1 MKTVEYCVC
10 DGCNKPIID
19 EFDGLIIH
27 GGIYTADPKK
37 NGGLIGNCF
46 DPDKNG
52 MVEYNK
58 IAETVLCMK
67 CFEQTINKIK
77 EKVYWE
83 DIKKLDESRK
93 IDESERWEHQ

>member
-1 MKTVEYCVC
+1 MKTVEYCIC
-10 DGCNKPIID
+10 DGCQKPIIN
-19 EFDGLIIH
+19 EFDGFIIH

-37 NGGLIGNCF
+37 NGGLIGSF
-46 DPDKNG
+46 FEPDKNG

-58 IAETVLCMK
+58 ITETALCMN

-83 DIKKLDESRK
+83 DKSRK
-93 IDESERWEHQ
+93 IDESERWQHQ

>member
-1 MKTVEYCVC
+1 MKTVEYCIC
-10 DGCNKPIID
+10 DGCQKPIIN

-46 DPDKNG
+46 EPDKNG

-58 IAETVLCMK
+58 IAETVLCINCFK
-67 CFEQTINKIK
+67 ERTSRDRKPYDPDTLRKVDEWERFEQ
-77 EKVYWE
+77 
-83 DIKKLDESRK
+83 
-93 IDESERWEHQ
+93 Q